1 MSLSAFILHV
11 RASVVLSLSVDM
23 QTGPFTVPAV
33 GAHTNAHTWLSSV
46 MPVVDLCCGAPML
59 VRRLPY
65 ITTDMLF
72 RLIVPYL
79 DSFEVL
85 FTTKACSA
93 CKTLTSAIFFLV
105 ASASYGL
112 PVNC

>member
-11 RASVVLSLSVDM
+11 CASVVLSLSVDM

-65 ITTDMLF
+65 ITTDMLLH
-72 RLIVPYL
+72 LIVPYF
-79 DSFEVL
+79 DSVQVL
-85 FTTKACSA
+85 FTTNACSA
-93 CKTLTSAIFFLV
+93 DKTFTPAICF
-105 ASASYGL
+105 
-112 PVNC
+112 